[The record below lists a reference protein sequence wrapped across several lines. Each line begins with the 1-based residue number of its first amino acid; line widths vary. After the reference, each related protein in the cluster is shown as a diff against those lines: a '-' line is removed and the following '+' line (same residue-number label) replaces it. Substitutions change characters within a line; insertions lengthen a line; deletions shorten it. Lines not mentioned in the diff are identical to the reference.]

1 MNTLYLD
8 LNPTTAKRPPV
19 VDRSIGFCR
28 HCGRLAD
35 EHEQTCSRC
44 EHDSVD
50 AVSQF
55 GEVYSYTTIR
65 SCKTRC
71 SAKTSGNNA
80 SGNNANGNNANGN
93 NANGGNV
100 EWQDVQW
107 VLALIQLSNG
117 ALVTGKIVPPRG
129 DLHVGLRVKFV
140 PATTSV
146 THAGNALIFSPV
158 VEQREL
164 AS

>member
-8 LNPTTAKRPPV
+8 LHPTTAKRPPV

-65 SCKTRC
+65 SCKTRS
-71 SAKTSGNNA
+71 SAKS
-80 SGNNANGNNANGN
+80 SGN

-100 EWQDVQW
+100 ECQDVQW

-140 PATTSV
+140 PATASV
-146 THAGNALIFSPV
+146 DHAGNALIFSPV